1 MINEEEWLRL
11 MSDEHRA
18 DILKTKIKEEEET
31 KRQTIAAKKEIKT
44 TQEANENRGHFRI
57 GLLFLLGIIVIALAL
72 NIYCY
77 ISGSNVSEI
86 FTSSP
91 KGSR

>member
-31 KRQTIAAKKEIKT
+31 KRQTIAAQREIKT
-44 TQEANENRGHFRI
+44 SQEANQSRGHFRI
-57 GLLFLLGIIVIALAL
+57 GLLFLLGIIVLAVGL
-72 NIYCY
+72 NAYSY
-77 ISGSNVSEI
+77 ISGSNLSEF